1 MILTKEMIEDNEKIF
16 FELQNKE
23 TRNMLSFLNMM
34 EEFVI
39 IIDPD
44 NQEIVFA
51 NDYAK
56 NEILFLETYPCWE
69 ALGYDRPC
77 CKNNTCLSEKT
88 FEIKKSDGTWKQH
101 RVTKIILS
109 NKVLLMESIIDITEK
124 KVKEKKKKLK
134 YNLLSMVS
142 HELRTLLNIILS
154 TLQLLEG
161 YDENWKNSSNYKH
174 TQRIKK
180 ATGQINKLLRDI
192 LLVEKVEADRVRF
205 NPKSIDVIKLTKA
218 ILEPIR
224 ESISLF
230 SNIIFITEKETFVTN
245 VDEFLLSTI
254 LTNLLTNAVKYSKAN
269 KDIIVKIE
277 FEEENVLFKIIDQG
291 IGIPK
296 AEQKNLF
303 QSFYRASNV
312 GDISGTGLGL
322 TIVQDFVDIHQGSI
336 SFKSEVDKGTTFI
349 VKIPIIR

>member
-1 MILTKEMIEDNEKIF
+1 MILTKEMLDDNKKMF
-16 FELQNKE
+16 FDLQSKENKSI
-23 TRNMLSFLNMM
+23 LSFLNTM

-44 NQEIVFA
+44 SHEIVFA

-56 NEILFLETYPCWE
+56 KEVLFLETYPCWE
-69 ALGYDRPC
+69 TLGYDKPC
-77 CKNNTCLSEKT
+77 CQHKDCLTEKS

-101 RVTKIILS
+101 RITKITLS
-109 NKVLLMESIIDITEK
+109 NRTFLMESIIDITDK
-124 KVKEKKKKLK
+124 KAKEKEKKLK

-154 TLQLLEG
+154 TIQFLEV
-161 YDENWKNSSNYKH
+161 YDKNWKNSENSKH

-180 ATGQINKLLRDI
+180 ATKQINKLLKDI
-192 LLVEKVEADRVRF
+192 LLVEKVEAERVKF
-205 NPKSIDVIKLTKA
+205 NPKPIDVVKLTKA

-224 ESISLF
+224 ESISLS
-230 SNIIFITEKETFVTN
+230 SNIIFISEKETFFTN
-245 VDEFLLSTI
+245 ADEFLLSTI
-254 LTNLLTNAVKYSKAN
+254 LTNLLTNAVKYSRN
-269 KDIIVKIE
+269 NEDVIIKIE
-277 FEEENVLFKIIDQG
+277 FEEENILFKIIDQG

-303 QSFYRASNV
+303 CSFYRASNV
-312 GDISGTGLGL
+312 GDVSGTGLGL

-336 SFKSEVDKGTTFI
+336 SFKSELDKGTTFV
-349 VKIPIIR
+349 VKIPIRK